1 MPARKSPRHTALL
14 YGIFYRM
21 KHTKTETRKITVN
34 LPASLID
41 SLLCDKKMSL
51 TETIKEALTDYKHR
65 RACQELL
72 NSQGKV
78 KFLLTAEELKELR
91 D

>member
-1 MPARKSPRHTALL
+1 
-14 YGIFYRM
+14 M
-21 KHTKTETRKITVN
+21 KNTHGETRKITVN
-34 LPASLID
+34 LPVSLIE
-41 SLLCDKKMSL
+41 SLTRDKKMSL
-51 TETIKEALTDYKHR
+51 TDTIKEALTEYKHQ

-72 NSQGKV
+72 DMQGNV